1 MKGPFPVD
9 EADDLEAV
17 ARAAFDAHEGPQVP
31 PPPPPSGVVTSKE
44 SFVRR
49 VKAGEI
55 LSVEEWLYQVE
66 RRKRER
72 ARIAA
77 ALKAG
82 EISTLEAAL

>member
-1 MKGPFPVD
+1 MKGPFPVG

-31 PPPPPSGVVTSKE
+31 PPPPSGVTTSKE

-55 LSVEEWLYQVE
+55 LSVAEWLYQVE

-72 ARIAA
+72 ERIAA
-77 ALKAG
+77 ALKSG
-82 EISTLEAAL
+82 KVTTLEIGL